1 MGAFD
6 TLPSHDPEAT
16 ADLAAHALE
25 LHPDDWH
32 LEHVTAHLAAEHP
45 QIAAAG
51 TWPDDNPYTAHD
63 NDHRDWIYG
72 HTHTHD
78 RTGARREAADAAF
91 NQLNPEF
98 DLDVDSHD
106 PERQRAVQGWES
118 YRSLG
123 GRADNHLRIDNTG
136 PAWMRRLLVV
146 HRAVDALRRGAR
158 EGAEAAFTA
167 LNPDF
172 GVLPDGRDPQ
182 QHRFAAG
189 REQALMLGTRAAEAL
204 RAHNHPD
211 PQQRQRAVAGVAVQ
225 SRLHAAGDDP
235 PTHEEARRV
244 AELTSTRRLPQRRVP
259 ERARGGPARSGAER

>member
-6 TLPSHDPEAT
+6 TLPSHDPKAT
-16 ADLAAHALE
+16 ADLAAALE
-25 LHPDDWH
+25 QDPDDWH
-32 LEHVTAHLAAEHP
+32 LAHAVAHLRDQHP
-45 QIAAAG
+45 QIAAVG
-51 TWPDDNPYTAHD
+51 TWPDDNPYAAHD

-72 HTHTHD
+72 HTHH
-78 RTGARREAADAAF
+78 RREAADAVF

-106 PERQRAVQGWES
+106 LQRHRAVQAWES

-136 PAWMRRLLVV
+136 PAEMRRLLVV

-158 EGAEAAFTA
+158 ERAEAAFTA

-182 QHRFAAG
+182 QHWFAAG
-189 REQALMLGTRAAEAL
+189 REQALALGTRAAEGL

-211 PQQRQRAVAGVAVQ
+211 PERRQRAVAGVAVQ
-225 SRLHAAGDDP
+225 AKLLAAGYDY
-235 PTHEEARRV
+235 PTCDEARWV
-244 AELTSTRRLPQRRVP
+244 AELAGPQPVPQRPVP
-259 ERARGGPARSGAER
+259 EWTRGGPARSGAER

>member
-6 TLPSHDPEAT
+6 TLPSRDPEAT
-16 ADLAAHALE
+16 ADLAAAALE
-25 LHPDDWH
+25 QDPDDWH
-32 LEHVTAHLAAEHP
+32 LAHATAHLAAEHP
-45 QIAAAG
+45 QIAAPR
-51 TWPDDNPYTAHD
+51 TWPDDNPYTAHA

-72 HTHTHD
+72 HIHD
-78 RTGARREAADAAF
+78 RTGARRKAADAAF

-106 PERQRAVQGWES
+106 PQRHQAAQAWES

-136 PAWMRRLLVV
+136 PTWMRRLLVV

-158 EGAEAAFTA
+158 DRAEAVFTA

-172 GVLPDGRDPQ
+172 GVLPDAHDPQ
-182 QHRFAAG
+182 QHRFTG
-189 REQALMLGTRAAEAL
+189 DREQALALGTRVAEGL
-204 RAHNHPD
+204 RVHNHPD
-211 PQQRQRAVAGVAVQ
+211 PERRQRAVTVAVEAKL
-225 SRLHAAGDDP
+225 RAGHDH
-235 PTHEEARRV
+235 PTRDEVRRV
-244 AELTSTRRLPQRRVP
+244 AELTRTRLVPQRPEP

>member
-6 TLPSHDPEAT
+6 TLPSRDPEAT

-25 LHPDDWH
+25 LDPDDWH
-32 LEHVTAHLAAEHP
+32 LTHVTAHLAAEHP
-45 QIAAAG
+45 QVAAAG
-51 TWPDDNPYTAHD
+51 TWPDDNLYAAHEA
-63 NDHRDWIYG
+63 DHRDWIYG
-72 HTHTHD
+72 HTHH
-78 RTGARREAADAAF
+78 RTTGREAADAAF

-106 PERQRAVQGWES
+106 PKRQRAAQAWEA

-158 EGAEAAFTA
+158 DRAEAAFTA

-172 GVLPDGRDPQ
+172 GVLPDDRDPR
-182 QHRFAAG
+182 QHRFAG
-189 REQALMLGTRAAEAL
+189 DREQALALGTRVAEGL

-211 PQQRQRAVAGVAVQ
+211 PERRQRAVAGVAVKAKL
-225 SRLHAAGDDP
+225 RTAGYDH
-235 PTHEEARRV
+235 PTRDEARPV
-244 AELTSTRRLPQRRVP
+244 AEFTGARRAPQRPAP
-259 ERARGGPARSGAER
+259 ERTRGGPARSGAER

>member
-16 ADLAAHALE
+16 ADLAAAALE
-25 LHPDDWH
+25 QDPDDWT
-32 LEHVTAHLAAEHP
+32 LAHVTAHLAAEHP

-51 TWPDDNPYTAHD
+51 SWPDDNPYTAHD

-72 HTHTHD
+72 HTHHRNGT
-78 RTGARREAADAAF
+78 RREAADAAF

-106 PERQRAVQGWES
+106 PERHRAAQAWES

-136 PAWMRRLLVV
+136 PAWARRLVVV

-158 EGAEAAFTA
+158 DRGEAAFTT

-182 QHRFAAG
+182 QHRFAAD
-189 REQALMLGTRAAEAL
+189 REQALMLGTRAAEGL

-225 SRLHAAGDDP
+225 ARLRAAGYDP
-235 PTHEEARRV
+235 FIHEEARRV
-244 AELTSTRRLPQRRVP
+244 AELTGTRPVPQRRVP
-259 ERARGGPARSGAER
+259 ERTRGGPARSGAER

>member
-16 ADLAAHALE
+16 ADLAAAAPE
-25 LHPDDWH
+25 QDPDDWH
-32 LEHVTAHLAAEHP
+32 LAHATAHLAAEHP
-45 QIAAAG
+45 QIAARQ

-63 NDHRDWIYG
+63 HDHRDWIYG
-72 HTHTHD
+72 HTHD
-78 RTGARREAADAAF
+78 RIGTRHEAADAAF

-98 DLDVDSHD
+98 DLDIDSHD
-106 PERQRAVQGWES
+106 PERHRAAQAWEA

-158 EGAEAAFTA
+158 ERAEAAFTA

-172 GVLPDGRDPQ
+172 GVLPDARDPQ
-182 QHRFAAG
+182 QQQFAAD
-189 REQALMLGTRAAEAL
+189 REQALALGIRVAEGL
-204 RAHNHPD
+204 RAHNHPN
-211 PQQRQRAVAGVAVQ
+211 PERRQRALAGEPVEAEL
-225 SRLHAAGDDP
+225 RAAGYDH
-235 PTHEEARRV
+235 PTRDEARRV
-244 AELTSTRRLPQRRVP
+244 AEFTGPRRAPQRPAP
-259 ERARGGPARSGAER
+259 ERTRGGPARSGAER

>member
-25 LHPDDWH
+25 LDPDDWH
-32 LEHVTAHLAAEHP
+32 LTHVTAHLAAEHP

-51 TWPDDNPYTAHD
+51 TWPDSPYAAHEV
-63 NDHRDWIYG
+63 DHRDWIYA
-72 HTHTHD
+72 HTHD
-78 RTGARREAADAAF
+78 RTAGREAADAAF

-106 PERQRAVQGWES
+106 PQRHRAVQAWES

-136 PAWMRRLLVV
+136 PAWARRLVVV
-146 HRAVDALRRGAR
+146 HRTVDALRRGAR
-158 EGAEAAFTA
+158 DRAEAAFTA

-182 QHRFAAG
+182 QHRFAG
-189 REQALMLGTRAAEAL
+189 DREQALALGTRAAEGL
-204 RAHNHPD
+204 RVHNHPD
-211 PQQRQRAVAGVAVQ
+211 PQRRQRAVAALAVQ
-225 SRLHAAGDDP
+225 ARLCAAGYDP
-235 PTHEEARRV
+235 PTREEARRV
-244 AELTSTRRLPQRRVP
+244 ADLTGLRPVP
-259 ERARGGPARSGAER
+259 ERTRGGPARSGAER

>member
-6 TLPSHDPEAT
+6 TLPSHDPKAI
-16 ADLAAHALE
+16 ADLAAAALE
-25 LHPDDWH
+25 QNPDDWH
-32 LEHVTAHLAAEHP
+32 LAHVTAHLAAKHP
-45 QIAAAG
+45 QIAARQ
-51 TWPDDNPYTAHD
+51 TWPDDNLYAAHEV
-63 NDHRDWIYG
+63 DHRDWIYG
-72 HTHTHD
+72 HTHD
-78 RTGARREAADAAF
+78 RTGTRREAADAAF

-98 DLDVDSHD
+98 DLDVASHD
-106 PERQRAVQGWES
+106 PQRHRAVQGWES

-136 PAWMRRLLVV
+136 PAWARRLVVV

-158 EGAEAAFTA
+158 DRAEAAFTA

-182 QHRFAAG
+182 QHRFAAD
-189 REQALMLGTRAAEAL
+189 REQALMLGTRAAEGL

-211 PQQRQRAVAGVAVQ
+211 PQRRQRAVAGVAVQ
-225 SRLHAAGDDP
+225 ARLRAAGYDP
-235 PTHEEARRV
+235 PTREEARRV
-244 AELTSTRRLPQRRVP
+244 AEFTGTRRLSQRRVP

>member
-6 TLPSHDPEAT
+6 TLPSRDPEAT

-25 LHPDDWH
+25 LDPVDWR
-32 LEHVTAHLAAEHP
+32 LAHVTAHLRDQHP
-45 QIAAAG
+45 QVAAAR
-51 TWPDDNPYTAHD
+51 TWPDDNPYAAHD

-72 HTHTHD
+72 HTHH
-78 RTGARREAADAAF
+78 RTRARREAADAAF

-98 DLDVDSHD
+98 DLDIDSHN
-106 PERQRAVQGWES
+106 PERHRAAQAWES

-136 PAWMRRLLVV
+136 PAWTRRLLVV

-158 EGAEAAFTA
+158 ERAEEAFTA
-167 LNPDF
+167 LNRDF

-182 QHRFAAG
+182 QHRFAAV
-189 REQALMLGTRAAEAL
+189 REQALALGTRVAEEL
-204 RAHNHPD
+204 RAHNYPD
-211 PQQRQRAVAGVAVQ
+211 PERRQRAVTGVAVEAK
-225 SRLHAAGDDP
+225 LCAAGY
-235 PTHEEARRV
+235 EALIGKEARRAAEV
-244 AELTSTRRLPQRRVP
+244 AGARPVP

>member
-16 ADLAAHALE
+16 ADLAAAALE
-25 LHPDDWH
+25 QDPDDWH
-32 LEHVTAHLAAEHP
+32 LAHVSAHLRSQHP

-51 TWPDDNPYTAHD
+51 TWPDDNPDIAHD

-72 HTHTHD
+72 HTHD
-78 RTGARREAADAAF
+78 RTDTRREAADAAF

-98 DLDVDSHD
+98 DLDIDSHD
-106 PERQRAVQGWES
+106 PERHRAVQGWES

-146 HRAVDALRRGAR
+146 HRAVDALWRSAR
-158 EGAEAAFTA
+158 ERAEAAFTA

-172 GVLPDGRDPQ
+172 GVLPDARDPRQ
-182 QHRFAAG
+182 QQFAAD
-189 REQALMLGTRAAEAL
+189 REQALALGTRATEAL

-211 PQQRQRAVAGVAVQ
+211 PERRQHAVAGVAIQ
-225 SRLHAAGDDP
+225 AKLRAAGYDH
-235 PTHEEARRV
+235 PTRDEARRV
-244 AELTSTRRLPQRRVP
+244 AELTRPRPMSQRPAP
-259 ERARGGPARSGAER
+259 ERTRGGPARPGAER

>member
-6 TLPSHDPEAT
+6 TIPSRDPEAT
-16 ADLAAHALE
+16 VDLAAHTLE
-25 LHPDDWH
+25 LDPDDWH
-32 LEHVTAHLAAEHP
+32 LAHVVAHLAAEHP
-45 QIAAAG
+45 QIAAPQ
-51 TWPDDNPYTAHD
+51 TWPDDDPYAAHD
-63 NDHRDWIYG
+63 HDHRGWIYG
-72 HTHTHD
+72 HTHD
-78 RTGARREAADAAF
+78 RTVGREAADAAF

-98 DLDVDSHD
+98 DLDVDSHN
-106 PERQRAVQGWES
+106 PERRRAAQAWES

-136 PAWMRRLLVV
+136 PAWARRLVVV

-182 QHRFAAG
+182 QHRFAVD
-189 REQALMLGTRAAEAL
+189 REQALMLGTRAAEGL

-211 PQQRQRAVAGVAVQ
+211 PQRRQRAVAAVAVQ
-225 SRLHAAGDDP
+225 ARLHAAGYDP
-235 PTHEEARRV
+235 PTRKEARRV
-244 AELTSTRRLPQRRVP
+244 AELTGTRRLPQQRVP
-259 ERARGGPARSGAER
+259 ELARGGPARSGAER

>member
-6 TLPSHDPEAT
+6 TLPSRDPQAT
-16 ADLAAHALE
+16 ADLAAHALG
-25 LHPDDWH
+25 LDPDDWH
-32 LEHVTAHLAAEHP
+32 AAHVTAHLAAEHP
-45 QIAAAG
+45 QIAAPQ
-51 TWPDDNPYTAHD
+51 TWPDDNPYAAHEV
-63 NDHRDWIYG
+63 DHRDWIYG
-72 HTHTHD
+72 HAHD
-78 RTGARREAADAAF
+78 RTGIHREVADAAF

-106 PERQRAVQGWES
+106 PQRRRAVWGWES

-136 PAWMRRLLVV
+136 PAWARRLLVV
-146 HRAVDALRRGAR
+146 HRAVDALRHGAR

-189 REQALMLGTRAAEAL
+189 REQALALGTRAAEAL

-211 PQQRQRAVAGVAVQ
+211 PERRQRAVAGVAAEA
-225 SRLHAAGDDP
+225 RLRAAGYDH
-235 PTHEEARRV
+235 PTHDEACRV
-244 AELTSTRRLPQRRVP
+244 AELTGPRPLAQRPVP